1 MSEAKDKRMGGSV
14 VTENKRLLSGDGT
27 TLENARSELL
37 GVLKKYR
44 VVVHLS
50 WDNIKVRYARSVIG
64 PFWLVLATAISAL
77 GLGYIWSTLFH
88 QDKGTFIPALCVGLI
103 IWQFISSC
111 ILEASNCYI
120 ENAAIIKN
128 TVNPV
133 LMFPLIT
140 IIRNLL
146 IFCHN
151 LVIIA
156 VVFLIYP
163 PDINYHTLLLIPGI
177 ILVIGNLI
185 WMVGILGFLG
195 ARYRDIAPA
204 ITSMMTIMFFLSPV
218 MYKPDQLGL
227 KAYLMWLNPF
237 TYLISLIRDPL
248 TGHSSPWFSYVIST
262 TALLV
267 GYVAFALI
275 IEKYRYKLPYW
286 L

>member
-1 MSEAKDKRMGGSV
+1 MLEL
-14 VTENKRLLSGDGT
+14 ET
-27 TLENARSELL
+27 TKSELL
-37 GVLKKYR
+37 EVLKRYR
-44 VVVHLS
+44 VVVNLS

-77 GLGYIWSTLFH
+77 GLGYIWSTLFN
-88 QDKGTFIPALCVGLI
+88 QDKEIFIPALCVGLI
-103 IWQFISSC
+103 IWQFISTC
-111 ILEASNCYI
+111 ILEAPNCYV
-120 ENAAIIKN
+120 ENTAIIKN
-128 TVNPV
+128 TVNSI
-133 LMFPLIT
+133 LIFPLIT
-140 IIRNLL
+140 IIRNLI
-146 IFCHN
+146 IFVHN
-151 LVIIA
+151 FIIVA
-156 VVFLIYP
+156 IIFLIYP

-204 ITSMMTIMFFLSPV
+204 ITSMMTIVFFLSPV
-218 MYKPDQLGL
+218 IYKPDQLGL

-248 TGHSSPWFSYVIST
+248 TGHSSPLFSYAIST

-267 GYVAFALI
+267 GYFAFALM
-275 IEKYRYKLPYW
+275 IEKYKYKLPYW